1 LLATLLVKRL
11 MPRMPFMLL
20 GLMTGFGVAF
30 LLNHSPASWSQHVGV
45 VGPIPSAIPPFRV
58 PQLSWQAL
66 PDLLGLASALTIVA
80 IGQSISIAKA
90 VALRSGQQIDSNRE
104 IIGQAV
110 EHRRRVLLLLRVVRI
125 AQSLDAQL

>member
-80 IGQSISIAKA
+80 IGQSISIAGRRAA
-90 VALRSGQQIDSNRE
+90 VRAADRQQPGDHWSGL
-104 IIGQAV
+104 V